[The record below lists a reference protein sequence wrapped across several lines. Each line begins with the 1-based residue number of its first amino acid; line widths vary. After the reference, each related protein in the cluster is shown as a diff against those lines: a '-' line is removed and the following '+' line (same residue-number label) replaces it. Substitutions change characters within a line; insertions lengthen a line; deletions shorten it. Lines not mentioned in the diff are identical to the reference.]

1 MEEKWKKLILILALL
16 LPIFFAGFIS
26 SLVKREKLVRE
37 LGELKNREVELS
49 EENERLDW
57 FLQYSSLKA
66 NLERLARERLNL
78 AKPGEVMVI
87 FVSPSPSPIVG
98 KKGWFD
104 FIKNFFQKFEKQ

>member
-16 LPIFFAGFIS
+16 LPIFFAGFAS
-26 SLVKREKLVRE
+26 SLVRRGKLVKE
-37 LGELKNREVELS
+37 LAELKNREEQLS

-66 NLERLARERLNL
+66 NLERRARERLNL

-87 FVSPSPSPIVG
+87 FVSPSPSPLSE
-98 KKGWFD
+98 KSARFD
-104 FIKNFFQKFEKQ
+104 FIKRFFEKFKKE